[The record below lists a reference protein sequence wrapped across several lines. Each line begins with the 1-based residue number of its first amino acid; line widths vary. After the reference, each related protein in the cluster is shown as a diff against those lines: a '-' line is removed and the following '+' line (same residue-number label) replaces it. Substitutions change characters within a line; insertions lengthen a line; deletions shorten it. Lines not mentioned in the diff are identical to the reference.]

1 MRKVH
6 PGALAG
12 VLLVALSATP
22 AASAGLLSHLL
33 GKSSTDGAEA
43 ASSTNDDTTTG
54 DADKGTFSPPFAEP
68 TIVVDGKEVATDK
81 RCLKDAEGTLRCK
94 PAAGTVAVLGDGR
107 FVYLNALEGTEN
119 VELSIVAEFGE
130 VSVNDQT
137 RVLRLDANDKPT
149 WRKPSP
155 PDGGANPDGRDSET
169 LAGSLPGLQDGDL
182 DTSDNTA
189 KNDGALFCADVTFL
203 PDGRMIA
210 VGGTD
215 YYSEPG
221 VDGLP
226 VGLAELEGLKASRI
240 FDPKTN
246 SWSQSGDMEFGRWY
260 PTLVTLANG
269 DIFVASG
276 VTKLLK
282 PVYPDKPLNSGR
294 NVVQTETYDIDSGE
308 WSTNPATAQRSLPLF
323 PRMHL
328 LPNGD
333 VYYDAGGQSFNPFGQ
348 SYDQALWNITAA
360 YNPRTQSWTDLA
372 FAGLPL
378 QFNKIGLSALTSA
391 LNITN
396 LNGGSQTRLL
406 KDLVGK
412 TLNDP
417 TEAISELLGES
428 VDGRLLEKTIGAG
441 MRGSTFS
448 AMLPLRPDANGG
460 YHRAQFLTAGGVP
473 TYVTVGSPGGY
484 LPISSS
490 RIATVTVNGDQMNYG
505 SRLTGPLNEPR
516 WYGYSVGM
524 PDGSVVVFSGG
535 TRDGVVLPGLE
546 GAIRQAERFD
556 PETETWQKMA
566 TAHRMRTYHNTAVL
580 MPDGRILVGGH
591 SPINTAYLSF
601 VNLKAYGF
609 ADYAG
614 RDPSFEIYTPPYA
627 MRDDRPAITQAP
639 TQMAAEGQTFQ
650 ITVDRDDVD
659 EVMLIRRTATTH
671 IVKADQRSVVLPIIA
686 HNGNQLT
693 LQMTANPA
701 VLPAGPYML
710 FVSRKADD
718 GTRVPS
724 KSTPL
729 DITTDGATLMV
740 NQPTPAAGSLDI
752 DTDSTGGRVS
762 PLLPVTDLV
771 QGVTDA
777 IPSGQELR
785 NGTGEELGVLGQ
797 TGRDAAHIVTDTVTS
812 LPGATQGLV
821 GDLGHRLGDDLG
833 RKGDDD
839 QAHSDNP

>member
-6 PGALAG
+6 TAALA
-12 VLLVALSATP
+12 VALLAAMSATP
-22 AASAGLLSHLL
+22 ASAGLLSDLL
-33 GKSSTDGAEA
+33 GNTPSDSAQA
-43 ASSTNDDTTTG
+43 ASSAGDDTVTG
-54 DADKGTFSPPFAEP
+54 DASVGTFSPPFAEP

-94 PAAGTVAVLGDGR
+94 PAAGTIAVLGDGR

-137 RVLRLDANDKPT
+137 RVLSLDANDQPS
-149 WRKPSP
+149 WVKPSP
-155 PDGGANPDGRDSET
+155 IDGGANPNGRDSET

-182 DTSDNTA
+182 DTSDNTS

-246 SWSQSGDMEFGRWY
+246 SWSQSGDMEYGRWY

-269 DIFVASG
+269 NIFVASG

-294 NVVQTETYDIDSGE
+294 NVVQTETYDIDSGQ
-308 WSTNPATAQRSLPLF
+308 WNTNPATAQRSLPLF

-360 YNPRTQSWTDLA
+360 YNPRTQNWTDLA
-372 FAGLPL
+372 YAGLPL

-391 LNITN
+391 LNISN
-396 LNGGSQTRLL
+396 LNSGSQTRLL

-417 TEAISELLGES
+417 TEAISELLGTS

-460 YHRAQFLTAGGVP
+460 YHRAEFLTAGGVP

-490 RIATVTVNGDQMNYG
+490 RIATVAMDGQSMDYS
-505 SRLTGPLNEPR
+505 SRLTGPLTEPR
-516 WYGYSVGM
+516 WYGYSVVM
-524 PDGSVVVFSGG
+524 PDDSVMVFSGG

-556 PETETWQKMA
+556 PETETWHKMA

-627 MRDDRPAITQAP
+627 MRDDRPVITQAP
-639 TQMAAEGQTFQ
+639 TQMAAKGQTFQ
-650 ITVDRDDVD
+650 ITVDRADVD

-686 HNGNQLT
+686 HNGHQLT
-693 LQMTANPA
+693 LRMTANPA
-701 VLPAGPYML
+701 VMPAGPYML
-710 FVSRKADD
+710 FASREADD
-718 GTRVPS
+718 GVRVPS

-729 DITTDGATLMV
+729 DITTEGASLMV
-740 NQPTPAAGSLDI
+740 NQPEPAPSSLDI
-752 DTDSTGGRVS
+752 DNQSTGGQVS

-771 QGVTDA
+771 QGVTSA
-777 IPSGQELR
+777 IPSGRELR
-785 NGTGEELGVLGQ
+785 DGTGEELGVIGQ
-797 TGRDAAHIVTDTVTS
+797 TGRDAVHTVTDTVTS
-812 LPGATQGLV
+812 LPGATRGLV
-821 GDLGHRLGDDLG
+821 GDLSHRLGDDLDG
-833 RKGDDD
+833 NGDEA
-839 QAHSDNP
+839 QTRSDNP

>member
-1 MRKVH
+1 MRKVQS
-6 PGALAG
+6 GALA
-12 VLLVALSATP
+12 VALLTALSATP
-22 AASAGLLSHLL
+22 ASAGLLSHLL
-33 GKSSTDGAEA
+33 GNSSSQA
-43 ASSTNDDTTTG
+43 ASADASASDDTVTG
-54 DADKGTFSPPFAEP
+54 NATEGTFSPPFAEP

-94 PAAGTVAVLGDGR
+94 PAAGTIAVLGDGR

-137 RVLRLDANDKPT
+137 RVLSLDANDTPS
-149 WRKPSP
+149 WAKPSP
-155 PDGGANPDGRDSET
+155 IDGGANPGGRDSET

-182 DTSDNTA
+182 DTSDNTS

-203 PDGRMIA
+203 ADGRMIA

-269 DIFVASG
+269 NIFVASG

-294 NVVQTETYDIDSGE
+294 NVVQTETYDIDSGQ
-308 WSTNPATAQRSLPLF
+308 WHTNPATAQRSLPLF

-360 YNPRTQSWTDLA
+360 YNPRTQNWTDLA
-372 FAGLPL
+372 YAGLPL

-391 LNITN
+391 LNISN
-396 LNGGSQTRLL
+396 LNSGSQTRLL
-406 KDLVGK
+406 KELVGK
-412 TLNDP
+412 TLNNP
-417 TEAISELLGES
+417 TEAISELLGTS
-428 VDGRLLEKTIGAG
+428 VDGRVLEKAIGAG

-516 WYGYSVGM
+516 WYGYSVVM
-524 PDGSVVVFSGG
+524 PDDSVMVFSGG

-556 PETETWQKMA
+556 PATETWHKMA

-601 VNLKAYGF
+601 INLKAYGF

-627 MRDDRPAITQAP
+627 MRDDRPVITQAP
-639 TQMAAEGQTFQ
+639 TQMATKGQTFQ

-659 EVMLIRRTATTH
+659 EVVLIRRTATTH
-671 IVKADQRSVVLPIIA
+671 IVTADQRSVVLPIIA

-693 LQMTANPA
+693 VQMTANPA

-710 FVSRKADD
+710 FASRKADD
-718 GTRVPS
+718 GVRVPS
-724 KSTPL
+724 KSTPV
-729 DITTDGATLMV
+729 DITTEGATLV
-740 NQPTPAAGSLDI
+740 INQPDPVPGSLDI
-752 DTDSTGGRVS
+752 DNNSTGGPVS

-771 QGVTDA
+771 HGVTSA
-777 IPSGQELR
+777 IPSGQQLSG
-785 NGTGEELGVLGQ
+785 GTGEELGVIGQ
-797 TGRDAAHIVTDTVTS
+797 TGRDAAHIGADTVTS
-812 LPGATQGLV
+812 LPGATTGL
-821 GDLGHRLGDDLG
+821 LGNLSHRLGADLG
-833 RKGDDD
+833 QNAGEN
-839 QAHSDNP
+839 QTSPNNQ

>member
-1 MRKVH
+1 MRKVQT
-6 PGALAG
+6 GALAAA
-12 VLLVALSATP
+12 LLATLSATP
-22 AASAGLLSHLL
+22 ASAGLLGSLL
-33 GKSSTDGAEA
+33 SGNNSDTGNTSA
-43 ASSTNDDTTTG
+43 ADDSRVNGNATV
-54 DADKGTFSPPFAEP
+54 GTFSPPFAEP
-68 TIVVDGKEVATDK
+68 TIVVDGKEVATDQ
-81 RCLKDAEGTLRCK
+81 RCLTDAEGTLRCK

-130 VSVNDQT
+130 VSVNDQS
-137 RVLRLDANDKPT
+137 RVLTLDANDQPS
-149 WRKPSP
+149 WVKPSP
-155 PDGGANPDGRDSET
+155 IDGGANPDGRDSET
-169 LAGSLPGLQDGDL
+169 IGGSLPILEDGDL

-221 VDGLP
+221 IDGLP
-226 VGLAELEGLKASRI
+226 LGVAELEGLKASRI

-246 SWSQSGDMEFGRWY
+246 TWSQSGNMEFGRWY
-260 PTLVTLANG
+260 PTVVTLANG
-269 DIFVASG
+269 NVFVASG

-294 NVVQTETYDIDSGE
+294 NVVQTETYDIDSGQ
-308 WSTNPATAQRSLPLF
+308 WHTNPATAQRSLPLF
-323 PRMHL
+323 PRLHL
-328 LPNGD
+328 LPNGN

-348 SYDQALWNITAA
+348 AYDQALWNITAA

-372 FAGLPL
+372 YAGLPL

-391 LNITN
+391 LNLTN
-396 LNGGSQTRLL
+396 LNSGSQTRLL
-406 KDLVGK
+406 NELVGS
-412 TLNDP
+412 TLSNP
-417 TEAISELLGES
+417 TEAISELLGTS
-428 VDGRLLEKTIGAG
+428 VDGRLLEKVIGAG

-460 YHRAQFLTAGGVP
+460 YHRAEFLTAGGVP

-484 LPISSS
+484 LPVSSS
-490 RIATVTVNGDQMNYG
+490 RIATVTMDGDDMNYS
-505 SRLTGPLNEPR
+505 SRLTGPLTQPR
-516 WYGYSVGM
+516 WYGYPVVLPDDSVM
-524 PDGSVVVFSGG
+524 VFSGG

-546 GAIRQAERFD
+546 GAIRKTERFD
-556 PETETWQKMA
+556 PKTETWTEMA
-566 TAHRMRTYHNTAVL
+566 SAHRMRTYHNTAVL
-580 MPDGRILVGGH
+580 MPDGRVLVGGH

-601 VNLKAYGF
+601 INLKAYGF

-627 MRDDRPAITQAP
+627 MRDDRPVITQAP
-639 TQMAAEGQTFQ
+639 TEMGANGQTFQ
-650 ITVDRDDVD
+650 ITVDRADVD
-659 EVMLIRRTATTH
+659 EVMLVRRTATTH
-671 IVKADQRSVVLPIIA
+671 IVEADQRSVVLPVVA
-686 HNGNQLT
+686 RNGNQLT

-718 GTRVPS
+718 GMRLPS
-724 KSTPL
+724 KSTPM
-729 DITTDGATLMV
+729 DITTTGASLV
-740 NQPTPAAGSLDI
+740 INQPAPAPGSLDI
-752 DTDSTGGRVS
+752 NSDSTGGRVS

-771 QGVTDA
+771 KGVTSA

-785 NGTGEELGVLGQ
+785 DGTGEELGVIGQ
-797 TGRDAAHIVTDTVTS
+797 TGRDAVGILTDTVIK
-812 LPGATQGLV
+812 LPGAATGLV
-821 GDLGHRLGDDLG
+821 KDLTDRLRDDLTRG
-833 RKGDDD
+833 EDQVAANTDD
-839 QAHSDNP
+839 Q